1 MPFLKILFSRRFAI
15 FLKLV
20 GTFCFSE
27 AEPKGSDC
35 FEKFSDMNE
44 CMSSYPELY
53 ENNDEAMHEAAQE
66 SAKTTNDQKEEQKEE
81 AKS

>member
-1 MPFLKILFSRRFAI
+1 MPFF
-15 FLKLV
+15 KL
-20 GTFCFSE
+20 CFSE

>member
-1 MPFLKILFSRRFAI
+1 MLFLVS
-15 FLKLV
+15 FLKL
-20 GTFCFSE
+20 CFSE